1 MARFLPVSAR
11 VGAGVRRAGV
21 DLWVVAG
28 GSRRM
33 RWLTASLAQSH
44 ASMGGWGGVSRDKN
58 KIKNCAREAQAATGA
73 ARVHVLES
81 RGERGQSKTRGPAT
95 AAAGAWRARE
105 TERESPPAQRRTN
118 HTRTRRWLVL
128 CVARYVFLQR
138 TLKLW
143 EARVGALGGA
153 RATITRNDALARAV
167 RFTGVP
173 YLATSEARRHALA
186 ALPHRAQSSVRVNAT
201 LLHPHSH
208 LQCLLAYTWGTHR
221 ARAYGAVRRV
231 HSFFPSS
238 RCALRAG

>member
-95 AAAGAWRARE
+95 AAAGAWRARDG
-105 TERESPPAQRRTN
+105 EREPTRPETHEPHTDTQMVGSLRSAICLLAADVKTMGGQGGGPRRGARYHNAQRR
-118 HTRTRRWLVL
+118 
-128 CVARYVFLQR
+128 A
-138 TLKLW
+138 
-143 EARVGALGGA
+143 GA
-153 RATITRNDALARAV
+153 RST
-167 RFTGVP
+167 FH
-173 YLATSEARRHALA
+173 RR
-186 ALPHRAQSSVRVNAT
+186 SVLGN
-201 LLHPHSH
+201 L
-208 LQCLLAYTWGTHR
+208 
-221 ARAYGAVRRV
+221 
-231 HSFFPSS
+231 
-238 RCALRAG
+238 